1 MVLFRII
8 SGMFQLRLLIIKVFI
23 IISISQNVVAIVGI
37 EALVAVVAGIV
48 LAAIIT
54 HATMDVLLIILADG
68 IMELIH
74 SF

>member
-8 SGMFQLRLLIIKVFI
+8 SGMFQHQLPIIKVFI
-23 IISISQNVVAIVGI
+23 IISISQNVVAAWGI

-48 LAAIIT
+48 LAAVVT
-54 HATMDVLLIILADG
+54 HATMDVLLIILVDG

-74 SF
+74 LS